1 MFDVDCKCSMSST
14 LKLVTEDEIDE
25 AGFSELTPEQ
35 LAEENKKR
43 SYVGYCSSVIGTEFY
58 RKAVRSKKL
67 VYELSN
73 CHTLDRENFRAQ
85 KDECGIG
92 MKTEQWRYAVD

>member
-1 MFDVDCKCSMSST
+1 MSSMV
-14 LKLVTEDEIDE
+14 KLYTEDEIDE
-25 AGFSELTPEQ
+25 AGFSEYTAEQ
-35 LAEENKKR
+35 LIEENKKR
-43 SYVGYCSSVIGTEFY
+43 SYVGYCSSVVGTEFH

-92 MKTEQWRYAVD
+92 TKTE